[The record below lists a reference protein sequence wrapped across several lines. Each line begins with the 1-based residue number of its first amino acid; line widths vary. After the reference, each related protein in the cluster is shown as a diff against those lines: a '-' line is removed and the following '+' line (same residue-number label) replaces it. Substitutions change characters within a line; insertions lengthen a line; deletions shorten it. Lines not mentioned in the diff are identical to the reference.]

1 MYRLLVYEGVLDES
15 IEIKF
20 QSMQQVLDF
29 LSLLNLSFNTNIW
42 IQLSYERSKLHN
54 DEAKQDG

>member
-1 MYRLLVYEGVLDES
+1 MYRLLLYEGTFDEN

-29 LSLLNLSFNTNIW
+29 LSLLNLSFNTEIW
-42 IQLSYERSKLHN
+42 IQLSYERREDCKH
-54 DEAKQDG
+54 DET